1 MPSAHHK
8 EATTL
13 STEIPLLRVGK
24 TLFRLSG
31 SDGEVVL
38 AYVTGRV
45 FIELQQL
52 EFAIISFL
60 NILSGGSGEPG
71 PPFDVFASKTF
82 GNLLREMRNHNF
94 LAHIANEM
102 DTVKKKRD
110 FFIHKFLF
118 HRYGGPMMTTGDEYE
133 ALIQEARG
141 LSSLFSGAT
150 CILGDFMVHKSSLAM
165 FVVKV
170 DSQTDEWTITEL
182 ETAKRKR

>member
-1 MPSAHHK
+1 
-8 EATTL
+8 L
-13 STEIPLLRVGK
+13 STEIPVLRVGK
-24 TLFRLSG
+24 ALFRLSG
-31 SDGEVVL
+31 SEGEVVL
-38 AYVTGRV
+38 AYVIGRV

-94 LAHIANEM
+94 LTPIASEM
-102 DTVKKKRD
+102 DVVKKKRD
-110 FFIHKFLF
+110 FFVHKFLF

-133 ALIQEARG
+133 ALIHEASD
-141 LSSLFSGAT
+141 LSGLFSGAT
-150 CILGDFMVHKSSLAM
+150 RRLDDFMVHKSSLAM

-170 DSQTDEWTITEL
+170 DPQTGEWTITEAKI
-182 ETAKRKR
+182 AKRKR